1 MQMQRGDSPHQEG
14 RRISSSYEQIIKS
27 TRFSGFAETHKL
39 ISYRNQKVKLSNM
52 KSDSAIDGAILK
64 CCPDNETPDPD
75 EPKMMKYDLNT
86 CDEPGDTNAGKISYV
101 NLNSASK
108 KQLNPRVGSE
118 EYQLPSPTR

>member
-1 MQMQRGDSPHQEG
+1 MQMQRGDSPRQEG
-14 RRISSSYEQIIKS
+14 RQVCSSYEKIIKS

-52 KSDSAIDGAILK
+52 KSDSAIDGAILN
-64 CCPDNETPDPD
+64 CGPDNETPGPD
-75 EPKMMKYDLNT
+75 EPKMIKYDLNT
-86 CDEPGDTNAGKISYV
+86 CDESGDTNAGKISYV

-118 EYQLPSPTR
+118 EDHLQSPTR